1 MKSKFRSVK
10 FKSVLMI
17 VLGLALIVVQILAM
31 IGQSRSNQRLDYGT
45 GIFSVGMIMGTWLYL
60 IVGALSLGFGIAS
73 IKKSQLIKGSD
84 MVLTLSMGTAALA
97 AAILSRFVVLYQSGQ
112 QTYTFSATNLHCLF
126 TVLAMLTCGPLS
138 MAVVALAFPYCSFT
152 MNIYRFIDPDMQK
165 YIFFYT
171 LNLISPFVAP
181 CVWAAVTNRF
191 AQGGGWKRFL
201 VGLAIGYCDLIA
213 VKICFAVLK
222 ILITPAF
229 YESPEWDVPI
239 LAVLCA
245 VLCAA
250 TLCAAT
256 ITTVTLWFF
265 SRYDKKHPGPKTL
278 TTADVFP
285 DEEKHEVL

>member
-73 IKKSQLIKGSD
+73 IKKSQLIKESD

-97 AAILSRFVVLYQSGQ
+97 AAILSQFVVLYQSGQ
-112 QTYTFSATNLHCLF
+112 QVYTLYMIDLHYLF

-138 MAVVALAFPYCSFT
+138 MAVVALAFPYCFFIR
-152 MNIYRFIDPDMQK
+152 NIYRFIDPDMQK

-171 LNLISPFVAP
+171 LNLISLFVTP

-213 VKICFAVLK
+213 VKVCFNVSK
-222 ILITPAF
+222 MWTIPAL
-229 YESPEWDVPI
+229 SGRPEWDVPI

-245 VLCAA
+245 
-250 TLCAAT
+250 AT
-256 ITTVTLWFF
+256 ITTVMLWVF